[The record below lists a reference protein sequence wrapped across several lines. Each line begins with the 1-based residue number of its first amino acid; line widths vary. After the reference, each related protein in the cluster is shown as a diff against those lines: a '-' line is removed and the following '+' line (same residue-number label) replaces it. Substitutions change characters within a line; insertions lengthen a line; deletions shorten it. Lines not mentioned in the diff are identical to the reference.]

1 MLNNAGRHL
10 FGMFGVAGILYALHL
25 LLQAPDV
32 PTGIGAAVIV
42 IMSVAALVEAFTGS
56 KETKGE
62 P

>member
-10 FGMFGVAGILYALHL
+10 FGIFGVAGVLYALHML
-25 LLQAPDV
+25 SQAHDGPSC
-32 PTGIGAAVIV
+32 IGAAVIV

-56 KETKGE
+56 KEKKGE